1 MRTQISQDII
11 SRAIEWLG
19 EYFDDYTKAE
29 IKRMLEKD
37 HEELIEA
44 FYRDLD
50 FGTGGLRGIIGIGT
64 NRMNR
69 YTVGMSTQG
78 LANYLNKININN
90 DILKVAIAYDSR
102 NKSKEFAEITAEVL
116 SANGIKVFIFD
127 KLRPIALLSFA
138 IRYLKCNAGVV
149 ITASHN
155 PKEYNGY
162 KVYWSDGAQ
171 LIAPHDKNIINEIKN
186 IKISD
191 VKFNKNY
198 NLISIINEEIDN
210 AYLQKVKELSL
221 EPDIIKKY
229 HNICIVYSALHGSG
243 TNIIPKALEMYG
255 FTNVNI
261 VPEQSQPD
269 GNFPTV
275 KSPNPEEPSAM
286 QMAIQL
292 AQKLNANLVIA
303 TDPDADRVGVGIKD
317 NANNYI
323 LLNGNQTASIII
335 YYLLKKYKEKLLLT
349 PQHYI
354 VKTIVTTD
362 LLKEMANKAGII
374 CYEVLTGFKYIA
386 NIINK
391 FEGKKFFIG
400 GGEESYG
407 YLIGDFV
414 RDKDAIISCCIIA
427 EIAAWAKSQNI
438 SMYELLINIYKEYG
452 FYYEKLISIEKKG
465 KKGLE
470 EIATMMNNFRTNIP
484 KILNGSR
491 IIGIKD
497 YKTSIYTNLLNNE
510 EQIIDLPKSDVIQWL
525 LEDETKITIRPSGTE
540 PKIKFYFGIK
550 TDFNNQT
557 NIEDLIIILNER
569 VTKIAKELNILN

>member
-198 NLISIINEEIDN
+198 R
-210 AYLQKVKELSL
+210 K
-221 EPDIIKKY
+221 
-229 HNICIVYSALHGSG
+229 
-243 TNIIPKALEMYG
+243 
-255 FTNVNI
+255 
-261 VPEQSQPD
+261 
-269 GNFPTV
+269 
-275 KSPNPEEPSAM
+275 
-286 QMAIQL
+286 
-292 AQKLNANLVIA
+292 
-303 TDPDADRVGVGIKD
+303 
-317 NANNYI
+317 
-323 LLNGNQTASIII
+323 
-335 YYLLKKYKEKLLLT
+335 
-349 PQHYI
+349 
-354 VKTIVTTD
+354 
-362 LLKEMANKAGII
+362 
-374 CYEVLTGFKYIA
+374 
-386 NIINK
+386 
-391 FEGKKFFIG
+391 
-400 GGEESYG
+400 
-407 YLIGDFV
+407 
-414 RDKDAIISCCIIA
+414 
-427 EIAAWAKSQNI
+427 
-438 SMYELLINIYKEYG
+438 
-452 FYYEKLISIEKKG
+452 
-465 KKGLE
+465 
-470 EIATMMNNFRTNIP
+470 
-484 KILNGSR
+484 
-491 IIGIKD
+491 
-497 YKTSIYTNLLNNE
+497 
-510 EQIIDLPKSDVIQWL
+510 
-525 LEDETKITIRPSGTE
+525 
-540 PKIKFYFGIK
+540 
-550 TDFNNQT
+550 
-557 NIEDLIIILNER
+557 
-569 VTKIAKELNILN
+569 